1 MIEQSDESIP
11 VKKGKGFYL
20 PWAVKKCFI
29 EKVASE
35 QIAARD
41 KSDGYLIYQGHYQQR
56 KE

>member
-20 PWAVKKCFI
+20 PWAVKECFI

-35 QIAARD
+35 QRAARD
-41 KSDGYLIYQGHYQQR
+41 KSDGYLIYQGHY
-56 KE
+56 